1 MKGQTPACYCQGIR
15 KVRAVRSSYFGAVV
29 RRQTR
34 RPIPSALLNSL
45 KGSNEQAQVTSL
57 NAVVRHVEPSVARLV
72 QPAIT
77 VEHHLFEALGPIA
90 ADPAAIERL
99 ILAVAR
105 GAREAMPKG
114 GTLTIETDTV
124 FLDKETVSRWKGMEA
139 GAYSMLLIR
148 DTRPAR
154 RDSVGMGGVATADLD
169 EARAIAQE
177 AGGRV
182 DIEMVPGTGRV
193 CRAYFP
199 TVEGNEAPAPD
210 RGAETI
216 LLVDDTDALREMIE
230 RVLAGFGYNVLVA
243 RDGAQALD
251 VSDKFHGQIDLLLS
265 DVVMPGIG
273 GPELAIR
280 LRMRRPS
287 LRVLLM
293 SGYDEHTL
301 GYGGASYS
309 SFIAKPFR
317 PDLLERK
324 VREALDASEQR
335 RPVS

>member
-1 MKGQTPACYCQGIR
+1 VPPTASVI
-15 KVRAVRSSYFGAVV
+15 
-29 RRQTR
+29 
-34 RPIPSALLNSL
+34 
-45 KGSNEQAQVTSL
+45 SL
-57 NAVVRHVEPSVARLV
+57 NTVVRHLEPSLARMVEPAIAVERRLYENLDPV
-72 QPAIT
+72 S
-77 VEHHLFEALGPIA
+77 

-105 GAREAMPKG
+105 SAREAMPKG

-124 FLDKETVSRWKGMEA
+124 FLDTETVSRWKGMEA

-154 RDSVGMGGVATADLD
+154 RDSTTGGGQVTADLD
-169 EARAIAQE
+169 EARAIAEQ

-193 CRAYFP
+193 CRAYFRA
-199 TVEGNEAPAPD
+199 VEADAIPSVGK
-210 RGAETI
+210 GHETI
-216 LLVDDTDALREMIE
+216 LVVDDTEPLREMIN
-230 RVLAGFGYNVLVA
+230 RVLTGFGYTVLVA
-243 RDGAQALD
+243 NDGAQAIS
-251 VSDKFHGQIDLLLS
+251 VSEKYHGQIDLLLT

-273 GPELAIR
+273 GPELAVR
-280 LRMRRPS
+280 LRMRRPT

-293 SGYDEHTL
+293 SGYDEYAL
-301 GYGGASYS
+301 RAGGAGYA

-317 PDLLERK
+317 PELLAQK
-324 VREALDASEQR
+324 VRAALDVPESA

>member
-1 MKGQTPACYCQGIR
+1 LNQLNTPQRVSTPVID
-15 KVRAVRSSYFGAVV
+15 
-29 RRQTR
+29 
-34 RPIPSALLNSL
+34 
-45 KGSNEQAQVTSL
+45 L
-57 NAVVRHVEPSVARLV
+57 NAVVRHLGPSLTRMVE
-72 QPAIT
+72 PAIT
-77 VEHHLFEALGPIA
+77 VERRLYEALDPIS

-99 ILAVAR
+99 IFAVAR
-105 GAREAMPKG
+105 SARDAMPKG

-124 FLDKETVSRWKGMEA
+124 FLDQEIVTRWKGMAA

-154 RDSVGMGGVATADLD
+154 RDSKPVIAADLE
-169 EARAIAQE
+169 EAAAIAEE

-199 TVEGNEAPAPD
+199 VADAPPNMAVQA
-210 RGAETI
+210 GSETI
-216 LLVDDTDALREMIE
+216 LLVDDTDSVRDMIE
-230 RVLAGFGYNVLVA
+230 RVLATSGYQVLVA

-251 VSDKFHGQIDLLLS
+251 VSEKFHGQIDLLLS
-265 DVVMPGIG
+265 DVVMPGIN

-280 LRMRRPS
+280 LRMRRPT

-293 SGYDEHTL
+293 SGYDEHSL
-301 GYGGASYS
+301 GAGGAGYA

-317 PDLLERK
+317 PELLVQK
-324 VREALDASEQR
+324 VRAVIDSADPA

>member
-1 MKGQTPACYCQGIR
+1 VTESVSRQAATPVI
-15 KVRAVRSSYFGAVV
+15 SLNSVV
-29 RRQTR
+29 RQ
-34 RPIPSALLNSL
+34 
-45 KGSNEQAQVTSL
+45 
-57 NAVVRHVEPSVARLV
+57 VEPSLSQLV
-72 QPAIT
+72 QPGIT
-77 VEHHLFEALGPIA
+77 VERRLYDGLDPIA

-99 ILAVAR
+99 ILAIAR
-105 GAREAMPKG
+105 SAREAMPKG

-124 FLDKETVSRWKGMEA
+124 FLDTEVVSHWKGMTA

-154 RDSVGMGGVATADLD
+154 RDSVGTAGVGVADLE
-169 EARAIAQE
+169 EARAIAEQ

-199 TVEGNEAPAPD
+199 AVEADETSVEKGHETV
-210 RGAETI
+210 
-216 LLVDDTDALREMIE
+216 LLVEDTEALREMIH
-230 RVLAGFGYNVLVA
+230 RVLVGFGYTVLVA
-243 RDGAQALD
+243 SNGAQAL
-251 VSDKFHGQIDLLLS
+251 SASEKYHGQIDLLLS

-273 GPELAIR
+273 GPELAVR
-280 LRMRRPS
+280 LRMRRPT

-293 SGYDEHTL
+293 SGYDEHSL
-301 GYGGASYS
+301 AFGGVGYA

-317 PDLLERK
+317 PDVLSQK
-324 VREALDASEQR
+324 VRAVLDSVETT

>member
-1 MKGQTPACYCQGIR
+1 LNLL
-15 KVRAVRSSYFGAVV
+15 RSS
-29 RRQTR
+29 R
-34 RPIPSALLNSL
+34 SAPALVIN
-45 KGSNEQAQVTSL
+45 L
-57 NAVVRHVEPSVARLV
+57 NAVVRHIEPSLARMV
-72 QPAIT
+72 EPAIT
-77 VEHHLFEALGPIA
+77 VERRLYNDLDPIS

-105 GAREAMPKG
+105 SARDAMPKG
-114 GTLTIETDTV
+114 GTITIETDTV
-124 FLDKETVSRWKGMEA
+124 FLDQEIVARWKGMAA

-154 RDSVGMGGVATADLD
+154 RDSKPAVIADLD
-169 EARAIAQE
+169 EARAIAEQ

-199 TVEGNEAPAPD
+199 AVDAPELAGVEMGH
-210 RGAETI
+210 ETI

-230 RVLAGFGYNVLVA
+230 RVLAGLGYNVLVA

-251 VSDKFHGQIDLLLS
+251 VSEKYHGQIDLLLS

-273 GPELAIR
+273 GPELAVR
-280 LRMRRPS
+280 LRMRRPT

-293 SGYDEHTL
+293 SGYDEHSL
-301 GYGGASYS
+301 GAGGAGYA

-317 PDLLERK
+317 PEVLAQKIRGAIDS
-324 VREALDASEQR
+324 RETLR
-335 RPVS
+335 TVS

>member
-1 MKGQTPACYCQGIR
+1 LNQLNGSQ
-15 KVRAVRSSYFGAVV
+15 RA
-29 RRQTR
+29 
-34 RPIPSALLNSL
+34 
-45 KGSNEQAQVTSL
+45 QAQLISL
-57 NAVVRHVEPSVARLV
+57 NAVVRQVEPSLARLV
-72 QPAIT
+72 QPSISI
-77 VEHHLFEALGPIA
+77 ERRLYEDLDPIS

-105 GAREAMPKG
+105 SARDAMPKG

-124 FLDKETVSRWKGMEA
+124 FLDKEIVSRWKGMEA

-154 RDSVGMGGVATADLD
+154 RDSVGITGAGVADLE
-169 EARAIAQE
+169 EARAIAE
-177 AGGRV
+177 KAGGCV

-199 TVEGNEAPAPD
+199 AVDAEQIPVVETGTETV
-210 RGAETI
+210 
-216 LLVDDTDALREMIE
+216 LLVDDTDALREMIQ
-230 RVLAGFGYNVLVA
+230 RVLANFGYNVLVA
-243 RDGAQALD
+243 RDGAQALE
-251 VSDKFHGQIDLLLS
+251 VSDKYHGQIDLLLS

-273 GPELAIR
+273 GPELAVR

-293 SGYDEHTL
+293 SGYDEHSL
-301 GYGGASYS
+301 GTGGVSYA

-317 PDLLERK
+317 PEVLAEK
-324 VREALDASEQR
+324 VRATLSAEKTRS
-335 RPVS
+335 VS

>member
-1 MKGQTPACYCQGIR
+1 VTNPSSSR
-15 KVRAVRSSYFGAVV
+15 RA
-29 RRQTR
+29 
-34 RPIPSALLNSL
+34 SAP
-45 KGSNEQAQVTSL
+45 VISL
-57 NAVVRHVEPSVARLV
+57 NAVVRHVEHSLARLV
-72 QPAIT
+72 EPGIAI
-77 VEHHLFEALGPIA
+77 ERRLFENLDPIS

-105 GAREAMPKG
+105 SAREAMPKG

-124 FLDKETVSRWKGMEA
+124 FLDREIVSRWKGMDA

-154 RDSVGMGGVATADLD
+154 RDSIGGLATTADLE
-169 EARAIAQE
+169 EARTIAEQ

-182 DIEMVPGTGRV
+182 EIEMVPGTGRV

-199 TVEGNEAPAPD
+199 AVEGQPLSDLSPQ
-210 RGAETI
+210 ETI
-216 LLVDDTDALREMIE
+216 LLVDDTEGLREMIR
-230 RVLAGFGYNVLVA
+230 RVLVGFGYTVLVA
-243 RDGAQALD
+243 ADGAQALN
-251 VSDKFHGQIDLLLS
+251 VSENFHGQIDLLLS

-273 GPELAIR
+273 GPELAVR

-293 SGYDEHTL
+293 SGFDEHSL
-301 GYGGASYS
+301 AAGGAGYA

-317 PDLLERK
+317 PELLAQK
-324 VREALDASEQR
+324 VRSVLESSEPAR
-335 RPVS
+335 TVS

>member
-1 MKGQTPACYCQGIR
+1 LSFSNGSI
-15 KVRAVRSSYFGAVV
+15 
-29 RRQTR
+29 
-34 RPIPSALLNSL
+34 SA
-45 KGSNEQAQVTSL
+45 AAPVISL
-57 NAVVRHVEPSVARLV
+57 NAIVRHVEPSLARLV
-72 QPAIT
+72 EPAIA
-77 VEHHLFEALGPIA
+77 VERRLYEDLDPIS

-99 ILAVAR
+99 ILAVGR
-105 GAREAMPKG
+105 SAREAMPKG
-114 GTLTIETDTV
+114 GTITIETDTV
-124 FLDKETVSRWKGMEA
+124 FLDKEIVSRWKGMQS

-154 RDSVGMGGVATADLD
+154 RDSVGVNGLVIADLE
-169 EARAIAQE
+169 EARAIAEQ

-199 TVEGNEAPAPD
+199 AVEPPASP
-210 RGAETI
+210 ATETAQETI
-216 LLVDDTDALREMIE
+216 LLVDDTDALRDMIE
-230 RVLAGFGYNVLVA
+230 RVLVGFGYHLLVA
-243 RDGAQALD
+243 RDGAEALT
-251 VSDKFHGQIDLLLS
+251 VSDRYHGQIDLLLT

-293 SGYDEHTL
+293 SGYDEHSL
-301 GYGGASYS
+301 GAGGASYS

-317 PDLLERK
+317 PELLGQK
-324 VREALDASEQR
+324 VRAVLDSREPA

>member
-1 MKGQTPACYCQGIR
+1 M
-15 KVRAVRSSYFGAVV
+15 
-29 RRQTR
+29 
-34 RPIPSALLNSL
+34 
-45 KGSNEQAQVTSL
+45 
-57 NAVVRHVEPSVARLV
+57 V
-72 QPAIT
+72 QPSIT
-77 VEHHLFEALGPIA
+77 VERRLYEALDPIC

-105 GAREAMPKG
+105 TARDAMPKG

-124 FLDKETVSRWKGMEA
+124 FLDKEIVSRWKGMVA

-154 RDSVGMGGVATADLD
+154 RDSVGLAGIAVADLD
-169 EARAIAQE
+169 EARAIAE
-177 AGGRV
+177 KAGGCV
-182 DIEMVPGTGRV
+182 DIEMVPGTGRI

-199 TVEGNEAPAPD
+199 AVDAEELPAVETGTETV
-210 RGAETI
+210 
-216 LLVDDTDALREMIE
+216 LLVDDTDALREMIQ
-230 RVLAGFGYNVLVA
+230 RVLTNFGYKVLVA

-251 VSDKFHGQIDLLLS
+251 VSDKYHGQIDLLLS

-273 GPELAIR
+273 GPELAVR

-293 SGYDEHTL
+293 SGYDEHSL
-301 GYGGASYS
+301 GSGGASYA

-317 PDLLERK
+317 PELLAEKIRT
-324 VREALDASEQR
+324 VLGSGEPTRSAS
-335 RPVS
+335 

>member
-1 MKGQTPACYCQGIR
+1 MAPVI
-15 KVRAVRSSYFGAVV
+15 
-29 RRQTR
+29 
-34 RPIPSALLNSL
+34 
-45 KGSNEQAQVTSL
+45 SL
-57 NAVVRHVEPSVARLV
+57 NAVVQHVEPSLARLV
-72 QPAIT
+72 EPGIA
-77 VEHHLFEALGPIA
+77 VERRLFESLDPIS

-105 GAREAMPKG
+105 SARDAMPKG

-124 FLDKETVSRWKGMEA
+124 FLDREIVSRWKGMNA

-154 RDSVGMGGVATADLD
+154 RDSTGGGTNPADLE
-169 EARAIAQE
+169 EARTIAEQ

-182 DIEMVPGTGRV
+182 EIEMVPGTGRI

-199 TVEGNEAPAPD
+199 ALEGEPLSG
-210 RGAETI
+210 GATPQTI
-216 LLVDDTDALREMIE
+216 LLVDDTEGLREMIR
-230 RVLAGFGYNVLVA
+230 RVLVGFGYTVLVA
-243 RDGAQALD
+243 ADGPQALS
-251 VSDKFHGQIDLLLS
+251 VSESYHGQIDLLLT

-293 SGYDEHTL
+293 SGFDEHSL
-301 GYGGASYS
+301 AAGGAGYA

-317 PDLLERK
+317 PELLAQK
-324 VREALDASEQR
+324 VRSVLDSSEAV

>member
-1 MKGQTPACYCQGIR
+1 VNQSPPRQPATPVI
-15 KVRAVRSSYFGAVV
+15 S
-29 RRQTR
+29 
-34 RPIPSALLNSL
+34 LNS
-45 KGSNEQAQVTSL
+45 
-57 NAVVRHVEPSVARLV
+57 VVRHVEPSLSQLV
-72 QPAIT
+72 QPGIAI
-77 VEHHLFEALGPIA
+77 ERRLYDALDPIA

-105 GAREAMPKG
+105 SARDAMPKG

-124 FLDKETVSRWKGMEA
+124 FLDAELVSHWKGMAA

-154 RDSVGMGGVATADLD
+154 RASIGASGVVVADLE
-169 EARAIAQE
+169 EARAIAEQ

-182 DIEMVPGTGRV
+182 EIDMVPGTGRI

-199 TVEGNEAPAPD
+199 AVDADLTPTIEKGH
-210 RGAETI
+210 ETI
-216 LLVDDTDALREMIE
+216 LLVEDTEALREMIE
-230 RVLAGFGYNVLVA
+230 RVLTGFGYTVLVA
-243 RDGAQALD
+243 SNGAQALTA
-251 VSDKFHGQIDLLLS
+251 SEKFHGQIDLLLS
-265 DVVMPGIG
+265 DIVMPGIG

-280 LRMRRPS
+280 LRMRRPT

-293 SGYDEHTL
+293 SGYDEHSL
-301 GYGGASYS
+301 AAGGAGYA

-317 PDLLERK
+317 PELLAQK
-324 VREALDASEQR
+324 VRAALDSDEAA

>member
-1 MKGQTPACYCQGIR
+1 M
-15 KVRAVRSSYFGAVV
+15 
-29 RRQTR
+29 
-34 RPIPSALLNSL
+34 
-45 KGSNEQAQVTSL
+45 
-57 NAVVRHVEPSVARLV
+57 VE
-72 QPAIT
+72 PAIT
-77 VEHHLFEALGPIA
+77 IERRLYSDLDPIS

-105 GAREAMPKG
+105 SARDAMPRG
-114 GTLTIETDTV
+114 GTITIETDTV
-124 FLDKETVSRWKGMEA
+124 FLDQEIVGRWKGMTA

-154 RDSVGMGGVATADLD
+154 RDSKPTVVADLD
-169 EARAIAQE
+169 EARAIAEQ

-199 TVEGNEAPAPD
+199 AVDATETPIGDSGHETV
-210 RGAETI
+210 
-216 LLVDDTDALREMIE
+216 LLVDDTDALREMIQ
-230 RVLAGFGYNVLVA
+230 RVLVGFGYKVLVA

-251 VSDKFHGQIDLLLS
+251 VSEKHHGQIDLLLS

-280 LRMRRPS
+280 LRMRRPT

-293 SGYDEHTL
+293 SGYDEHSL
-301 GYGGASYS
+301 GAGGASYA

-317 PDLLERK
+317 PELLAQKIRA
-324 VREALDASEQR
+324 ALDSVESAR
-335 RPVS
+335 TVS